1 MNGQKLAWS
10 IADYLAELEKDLAG
24 LDEETRKIIEHGR
37 RIRVCLK
44 QPEFAPV
51 SVPDQVAILL
61 ALTGRPFDPV
71 LIERMTE
78 AQQAVRE
85 AAPAIP
91 PEVMPV

>member
-1 MNGQKLAWS
+1 MTKEDG
-10 IADYLAELEKDLAG
+10 G
-24 LDEETRKIIEHGR
+24 LLRILPHAPATRTRRQTRKIIEHGR